1 MFMDEGH
8 HGNGS
13 GPATRDRRPRGVP
26 AGALFHAR
34 LHDADAV
41 RYRHE
46 VPLPP
51 FVPLT
56 WTWASPGSASPTPTL
71 LAEQLG
77 EAARQLGA
85 RLRRHQDDLA
95 AALTAAVELLRAVAA
110 QVHPVRPARPTED
123 PPQAG
128 SLENDEG
135 PVPPAGSRYGS
146 RRQQPA
152 TTRGPTRWR
161 CSGWQGRTAGSWP
174 PSSPAA
180 TSARCCGSPWP
191 RRRRPPGRLAV
202 ADVRGHHRLVP
213 AFRATGPD
221 LLEGGLRLANP

>member
-95 AALTAAVELLRAVAA
+95 AALTAAVERGSGLLAEAADRPGRRRTRPRPGASRTMRAPSRPPEVAM
-110 QVHPVRPARPTED
+110 VRGDSSRQPREDRPD
-123 PPQAG
+123 GAVQDGKAG
-128 SLENDEG
+128 RPG
-135 PVPPAGSRYGS
+135 AGRHLR
-146 RRQQPA
+146 RRQ
-152 TTRGPTRWR
+152 
-161 CSGWQGRTAGSWP
+161 
-174 PSSPAA
+174 
-180 TSARCCGSPWP
+180 
-191 RRRRPPGRLAV
+191 RRRGAAGRPGRGGGARPGRLAV